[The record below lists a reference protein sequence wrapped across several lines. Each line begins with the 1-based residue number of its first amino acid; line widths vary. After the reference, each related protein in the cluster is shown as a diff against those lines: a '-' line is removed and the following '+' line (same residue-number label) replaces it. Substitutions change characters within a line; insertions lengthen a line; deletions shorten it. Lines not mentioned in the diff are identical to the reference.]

1 MILLQAFSDWA
12 AFIGRF
18 HPVLV
23 HLPIGFL
30 ILAGLLEIGRLT
42 NKIEVKESTIA
53 FVLFWSAIGATF
65 SCIAGYL
72 LSLGGGYEADL
83 LEKHKWQGIWVAVAS
98 WVAWVAKSELFI
110 NKIPFGSLFY
120 LPALVIGGFFTMI
133 AGHHGGSLTHGEGYL
148 TQETPEP
155 FRDWLGMEP
164 KEEKG
169 SNEIKPI
176 TDVNNA
182 MVFQDVVN
190 PIIKARC
197 VQCHNPNKSKG
208 DLRMD
213 QVEFLKKGGENGP
226 IFVVGKG
233 EESEMIKRC
242 LLPLEDENHMPPKG
256 KTQLT
261 EGQIAILSWWIDQG
275 APFDKKVAELKA
287 TDAIKP
293 ILASLGTLQ
302 NTPPSGRYAAQA
314 GGLESPVLSL
324 KVATPDAKAIEALK
338 KIGLLVLPISSG
350 SNLLEINAVNVGT
363 LTDAQTTLLEPLKE
377 QIIWLKLGD
386 TKITDQA
393 ASTIAKLKNLQKL
406 HLENTSVTD
415 ATVRQIKSLP
425 YLEYLN
431 LVNTQVTDAGIKEL
445 SATPNLLSLHVWHS
459 KVTEAGVDAL
469 KQTKPNLDV
478 TIGINEQQIADFI
491 KAGETAPKP
500 EEAKKK

>member
-1 MILLQAFSDWA
+1 MILLQASSDWA

-30 ILAGLLEIGRLT
+30 ILAGLLEISRLT
-42 NKIEVKESTIA
+42 NKIEVKESTIS
-53 FVLFWSAIGATF
+53 FVLFWSAIGATL
-65 SCIAGYL
+65 SCIAGFL
-72 LSLGGGYEADL
+72 LSLGGGYEAEL
-83 LEKHKWQGIWVAVAS
+83 LEEHKWQGIWVAVAS
-98 WVAWVAKSELFI
+98 WIAWIAKSELFF
-110 NKIPFGSLFY
+110 NKIPFGILLYLPSLF
-120 LPALVIGGFFTMI
+120 AGVVFTLI

-155 FRDWLGMEP
+155 FRDWLGMEAKP
-164 KEEKG
+164 KKG
-169 SNEIKPI
+169 SDEIKPLA
-176 TDVNNA
+176 DVNNA

-197 VQCHNPNKSKG
+197 IQCHNATKSKG

-213 QVEFLKKGGENGP
+213 QVDLLKKGGENGP

-233 EESEMIKRC
+233 EESEIIKRC

-256 KTQLT
+256 KIQLT
-261 EGQIAILSWWIDQG
+261 DGQVAILSWWIDQG

-287 TDAIKP
+287 TDVIKP
-293 ILASLGTLQ
+293 VLTAL
-302 NTPPSGRYAAQA
+302 SGPQPTGSSSQITATAK
-314 GGLESPVLSL
+314 ESPALSL
-324 KVATPDAKAIEALK
+324 KVPSADAKAVEALK
-338 KIGLLVLPISSG
+338 KAGLLVMPIANE
-350 SNLLEINAVNVGT
+350 SNLLEVNAVNAVS
-363 LTDAQTTLLEPLKE
+363 LTDSQIALLEPLKE

-393 ASTIAKLKNLQKL
+393 AGTIAKLKNLQKL
-406 HLENTSVTD
+406 HLENTGITD

-431 LVNTQVTDAGIKEL
+431 LVNTQVTDTGIKEL
-445 SATPNLLSLHVWHS
+445 SITPNLLSLHVWHS
-459 KVTEAGVDAL
+459 KVTEAGAAAL
-469 KQTKPNLDV
+469 KLAKPHLDV